1 MKRAFTKSAAALL
14 AILLGACSPFRVA
27 DMLAPKEGYELKS
40 AIAYGDGERRKLDI
54 YHPTKPNG
62 DDTIVVFIYGG
73 SWRMGNRSQYR
84 LAAQPFAAAGYVT
97 VVPDYRL
104 YPEARFPDFV
114 SDMAAALNWVQRE
127 LVGEGE
133 SPRIV
138 LVGHSAG
145 AHIAALLAL
154 DPRYLKAEGQ
164 STDIIK
170 GWVGL
175 AGPYAFDPIKTKSTK
190 AIFESA
196 ANDVSQAQPVT
207 FARGDA
213 PPALLLHGTKDATVY
228 PWNSEELAEA
238 ISATGGKVT
247 YKPLDNIG
255 HIAIVVSIAKP
266 GLGGAP
272 VLKEIEEFIEG
283 L

>member
-62 DDTIVVFIYGG
+62 DGTIVVFIYGG

>member
-1 MKRAFTKSAAALL
+1 MRRAVSQTAGALIALL
-14 AILLGACSPFRVA
+14 VSACSPFRVA

-40 AIAYGDGERRKLDI
+40 GIAYGDGERQKLDI
-54 YHPTKPNG
+54 YYPTKPKD

-73 SWRMGNRSQYR
+73 AWRMGNRSQYR
-84 LAAQPFAAAGYVT
+84 FAAQPFAAAGYVT
-97 VVPDYRL
+97 VVPDYHL
-104 YPEARFPDFV
+104 YPEARFPEFV
-114 SDMAAALNWVQRE
+114 SDLAEALNWVQGE
-127 LVGEGE
+127 LVGEGKP
-133 SPRIV
+133 PRIV

-154 DPRYLKAEGQ
+154 DPRYLEATGQ
-164 STDIIK
+164 STNIIK

-190 AIFESA
+190 AIFEPA

-213 PPALLLHGTKDATVY
+213 PPGLLLHGTKDATVY
-228 PWNSEELAEA
+228 PWNSEELEKA
-238 ISATGGKVT
+238 IKAAGGQVT
-247 YKPLDNIG
+247 FRPLDNIG

>member
-1 MKRAFTKSAAALL
+1 MRRAVSQVAAALL
-14 AILLGACSPFRVA
+14 ALVVGACSPFRVA
-27 DMLAPKEGYELKS
+27 DMLAPKEGYELKGGV
-40 AIAYGDGERRKLDI
+40 AYGDGERRKLDI
-54 YHPTKPNG
+54 YLPSKPNG
-62 DDTIVVFIYGG
+62 DDTVIVFIYGG
-73 SWRMGNRSQYR
+73 SWRMGHRSQYR
-84 LAAQPFAAAGYVT
+84 FTAQPFAAAGYVT

-114 SDMAAALNWVQRE
+114 SDIAAALKWVQTE
-127 LVGEGE
+127 LVGEGGAAK
-133 SPRIV
+133 IV

-154 DPRYLKAEGQ
+154 DPRYLEAEGL

-175 AGPYAFDPIKTKSTK
+175 AGPYAFDPIKTKSTT
-190 AIFESA
+190 AIFAPA
-196 ANDVSQAQPVT
+196 ADDVSQAQPVT
-207 FARGDA
+207 FARGDG
-213 PPALLLHGTKDATVY
+213 PPALLLHGDKDGTVY
-228 PWNSEELAEA
+228 PWNSEELEKA
-238 ISATGGKVT
+238 IKAVGGRVT
-247 YKPLDNIG
+247 YKPLSNIG

-272 VLKEIEEFIEG
+272 VLKEIEQFIEG

>member
-1 MKRAFTKSAAALL
+1 VKRAFTKSAAALL

-84 LAAQPFAAAGYVT
+84 FAAQPFAAAGYVT

-127 LVGEGE
+127 LVGEGKP
-133 SPRIV
+133 PRIV

-190 AIFESA
+190 AIFEPA
-196 ANDVSQAQPVT
+196 ANDVSQAQPVS

-228 PWNSEELAEA
+228 SWNSEELAEA
-238 ISATGGKVT
+238 ISAAGGKVT

>member
-1 MKRAFTKSAAALL
+1 VRRAVSQVAAALL
-14 AILLGACSPFRVA
+14 ALIVGACSPFRVA
-27 DMLAPKEGYELKS
+27 DMLAPKEGYELR
-40 AIAYGDGERRKLDI
+40 AGVAYGEGERRNLDI
-54 YHPTKPNG
+54 YQPTKPNG
-62 DDTIVVFIYGG
+62 DDTIIVFIYGG
-73 SWRMGNRSQYR
+73 SWRMGHRAQYR
-84 LAAQPFAAAGYVT
+84 FAAQPFAAAGYLT
-97 VVPDYRL
+97 VVPDYRI
-104 YPEARFPDFV
+104 YPEGRFPDFV
-114 SDMAAALNWVQRE
+114 EDVAASLDWVQRE

-154 DPRYLKAEGQ
+154 DPRYLEAEGH

-175 AGPYAFDPIKTKSTK
+175 AGPYAFDPLKTKSTK
-190 AIFESA
+190 AIFEPA
-196 ANDVSQAQPVT
+196 AGDVGQAQPVT
-207 FARGDA
+207 FARSGA
-213 PPALLLHGTKDATVY
+213 PPALLLHGNKDGTVY
-228 PWNSEELAEA
+228 PWNSEELEKA
-238 ISATGGKVT
+238 IKVAGGRVT

>member
-1 MKRAFTKSAAALL
+1 MRRAVSQIAAALL
-14 AILLGACSPFRVA
+14 ALVVSACSPFRVA
-27 DMLAPKEGYELKS
+27 DMLAPKEGYELNPG
-40 AIAYGDGERRKLDI
+40 IAYGDGERRKLDI
-54 YHPTKPNG
+54 YYPSSPK
-62 DDTIVVFIYGG
+62 DEETIVVFIYGG
-73 SWRMGNRSQYR
+73 SWRMGHRSQYR
-84 LAAQPFAAAGYVT
+84 FAAQPFAAAGYVT

-114 SDMAAALNWVQRE
+114 SDIAAALKWVQTE
-127 LVGEGE
+127 LVGEGKA
-133 SPRIV
+133 PRIV

-154 DPRYLKAEGQ
+154 DRRYLEAEGL

-190 AIFESA
+190 AIFEPA

-238 ISATGGKVT
+238 ISAAGGKVT

>member
-1 MKRAFTKSAAALL
+1 
-14 AILLGACSPFRVA
+14 
-27 DMLAPKEGYELKS
+27 
-40 AIAYGDGERRKLDI
+40 
-54 YHPTKPNG
+54 
-62 DDTIVVFIYGG
+62 
-73 SWRMGNRSQYR
+73 MGNRSQYR